1 MSGCRPLTQE
11 ETLQC
16 SNAFQGRYHIRDKCL
31 FVLGVLAGFRIKEM
45 LSLRVKDVVV
55 NKRIRNT
62 IQVKRRFMK
71 GKHESRSVYLAPAA
85 RSAILEQ
92 VKAMVWAN
100 PETYLFKAQGDTNKP
115 ISYERAR
122 MILMDAMQRVGV
134 AENVGTH
141 TLRKTFA
148 DMMYDQFI
156 KMRQHGEHID
166 PFMELSQALGH
177 KDPKSTTHYIT
188 FRDHYRKNAIVE
200 LGGMFD

>member
-1 MSGCRPLTQE
+1 MAGRRPLTQAE
-11 ETLQC
+11 VLVC
-16 SNAFQGRYHIRDKCL
+16 SDAFQGRYHVRDKCL

-45 LSLRVKDVVV
+45 LSLRVKDVVA

-62 IQVKRRFMK
+62 VEVKRRFMK
-71 GKHESRSVYLAPAA
+71 GKQESRTVYLAPAA
-85 RSAILEQ
+85 RQAILSQ
-92 VKAMVWAN
+92 VQCMVWAS
-100 PETYLFKAQGDTNKP
+100 PETYLFKAQGDKNKP

-122 MILMDAMQRVGV
+122 MVLMEAMERVGI

-148 DMMYDQFI
+148 NMMYDQFI
-156 KMRQHGEHID
+156 TMRQHGEHID

-177 KDPKSTTHYIT
+177 KDPKSTTHYIK
-188 FRDHYRKNAIVE
+188 FRDLYRKQAILE

>member
-1 MSGCRPLTQE
+1 MSGCRPLTQD

-55 NKRIRNT
+55 NAHVRNT
-62 IQVKRRFMK
+62 VEIKRRFMK
-71 GKHESRSVYLAPAA
+71 GKHESRNVYLAPAA
-85 RSAILEQ
+85 RKAILAQ
-92 VKAMVWAN
+92 VQAMTWAN
-100 PETYLFKAQGDTNKP
+100 PETYLFKAQGDKNKP

-122 MILMDAMQRVGV
+122 MVLIGAMQRAGI

-156 KMRQHGEHID
+156 QMRQNGEHID

-188 FRDHYRKNAIVE
+188 FRDHHRKTAIAE

>member
-55 NKRIRNT
+55 NAHIRNAVE
-62 IQVKRRFMK
+62 IKRRFMK
-71 GKHESRSVYLAPAA
+71 GKHESRIVYLAPAA
-85 RSAILEQ
+85 RKAILAQ
-92 VKAMVWAN
+92 IKAMTWAS

-122 MILMDAMQRVGV
+122 MILMEAMQRVGI

-148 DMMYDQFI
+148 NMMYDQFI
-156 KMRQHGEHID
+156 AMRQRGEHID

-188 FRDHYRKNAIVE
+188 FRDQHRKDAILE

>member
-55 NKRIRNT
+55 TNRIRNT

-92 VKAMVWAN
+92 VKAMVWAS

-122 MILMDAMQRVGV
+122 MVLIEAMQRVGV
-134 AENVGTH
+134 VENVGTH

-148 DMMYDQFI
+148 NMMYDEFI
-156 KMRQHGEHID
+156 AMRQRGEHID

-188 FRDHYRKNAIVE
+188 FRDHYRKNAIAE

>member
-11 ETLQC
+11 ETLLC
-16 SNAFQGRYHIRDKCL
+16 SNSFQGRYHIRDKCL

-45 LSLRVKDVVV
+45 LSLRVKDVVA

-62 IQVKRRFMK
+62 VEIKRRFMK
-71 GKHESRSVYLAPAA
+71 GKHESRTVYLAPAA
-85 RSAILEQ
+85 RKAILAQ
-92 VKAMVWAN
+92 VQAMTWAS
-100 PETYLFKAQGDTNKP
+100 PETYLFKAQGDKNKP

-122 MILMDAMQRVGV
+122 MVLMDAMQRVGV

-156 KMRQHGEHID
+156 KMRQSGEHID

-188 FRDHYRKNAIVE
+188 FRDHHRKNAIVE